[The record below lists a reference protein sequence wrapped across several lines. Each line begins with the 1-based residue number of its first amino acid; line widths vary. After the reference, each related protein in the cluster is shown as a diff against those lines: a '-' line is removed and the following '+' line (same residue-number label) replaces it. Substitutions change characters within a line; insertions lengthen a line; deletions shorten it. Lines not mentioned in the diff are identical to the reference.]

1 MDIEEIKEENLDS
14 PLVVHKKDDASYQE
28 ANTEVS
34 MQNTHVDEDSD
45 MPTLERHR
53 FKKEKKKKK
62 WPYVLCTL
70 IAILA
75 IVLVVLF
82 NNGTI
87 KLPQKQTTAQTQK
100 SYTTQAVNP
109 FADTITIKGTY
120 IFYEGTELDDIGS
133 LEREIKYQDSNKE
146 FTVQDEHADSNF
158 LNKEVLPVLTNYKM
172 KYEVVHIQLS
182 GLISKY
188 ESSQPAD
195 TSAPVSDTQASDT
208 QASDTQA
215 SDTQPAQ

>member
-75 IVLVVLF
+75 VVLVVLF

-87 KLPQKQTTAQTQK
+87 KLPQKPNYRPNSKILYNPGCK
-100 SYTTQAVNP
+100 S
-109 FADTITIKGTY
+109 FC
-120 IFYEGTELDDIGS
+120 
-133 LEREIKYQDSNKE
+133 
-146 FTVQDEHADSNF
+146 
-158 LNKEVLPVLTNYKM
+158 
-172 KYEVVHIQLS
+172 
-182 GLISKY
+182 
-188 ESSQPAD
+188 
-195 TSAPVSDTQASDT
+195 
-208 QASDTQA
+208 
-215 SDTQPAQ
+215 